1 MKKLTASVCMLI
13 CISVAYAQKNTNYKF
28 SKLTPEDLKAKVYSI
43 DSNANAVILAEVGE
57 SHFVGNTKG
66 WFSLSFKKRTRI
78 HILNKN
84 GYNQADI
91 EIPLWTSGNA
101 IEKLEELKAIT
112 YNLDNGTVT
121 ETKLEKNNVFT
132 EKKSKNLTL
141 KKFTLPNVKE
151 GSIIDI
157 EYIINSDFLQNLQP
171 WSYQGSIPRLWSEY
185 NVFMPEFFEYAFL
198 SQGMQ
203 LYFINERKDNSNVF
217 NVVDG
222 NSTSASERFTLN
234 AKVTH
239 HRWVMKDMP
248 ALKEESYT
256 SSIENYTSKID
267 FQLSA
272 FRHPLKYKNI
282 MTNWVE
288 VATKLLDDEDFGK
301 NLSTNNSW
309 LSEVIKPLLE
319 GAHTETE
326 KAKRIFDYVRQNF
339 TSTGYGSIYI
349 SQPLKNCLKTKSGR
363 VSDINM
369 LLTAMLRYADIQA
382 EPIILSTKSNGF
394 TYPLYPLLNRF
405 NYVVA
410 LAETDG
416 KTIFLDA
423 SRQNLGFGKLL
434 PECYNGHA
442 RIISK
447 NVPAIEMYSDSL
459 KEKKLTVILIGN
471 DEKGTWVG
479 SIKQAP
485 GYYESYRIRNKIDDK
500 GSDEFFKELKKNIV
514 SDISIKN
521 EKIDSLKKV
530 DLPVEITYD
539 FAVNINNENIIYF
552 NPLFGEGFQDNPFK
566 SLERF
571 YPVEMP
577 YAMDNTIIAT
587 IEVPKGYEID
597 EIPKSLK
604 VSLNEQKEGMFEY
617 LASHSNN
624 IISLRTR
631 VQMTRANFDPE
642 EYEGLRE
649 FFNMIVSKQK
659 EQIVFKKKTT
669 QP

>member
-1 MKKLTASVCMLI
+1 MRKLIASICMTI
-13 CISVAYAQKNTNYKF
+13 CISFASAQKSSNYKF
-28 SKLTPEDLKAKVYSI
+28 SKLTAEDLKTITYSI
-43 DSNANAVILAEVGE
+43 DSNANAVILADVGE
-57 SHFVGNTKG
+57 SQFVGNLKG
-66 WFSLSFKKRTRI
+66 WFSLVFKKRTRI

-91 EIPLWTSGNA
+91 EIPLWMSGNA
-101 IEKLEELKAIT
+101 IEKLEELKATT
-112 YNLDNGTVT
+112 YNLVNGAVT
-121 ETKLEKNNVFT
+121 ETKLEKSNVFT

-157 EYIINSDFLQNLQP
+157 EYVINSDFLHNLQP
-171 WSYQGSIPRLWSEY
+171 WSYQGGIPRLWSEY

-203 LYFINERKDNSNVF
+203 RYHINEKKENQSIYNI
-217 NVVDG
+217 VDG
-222 NSTSASERFTLN
+222 NTTSASERFTLN
-234 AKVTH
+234 AKVIH
-239 HRWVMKDMP
+239 HKWVMKDIP
-248 ALKEESYT
+248 ALKEESFT
-256 SSIENYTSKID
+256 SSIGNYTSKID

-282 MTNWVE
+282 MSNWME
-288 VATKLLDDEDFGK
+288 VATQLLDDEDFGK
-301 NLSTNNSW
+301 HLSTNNGW
-309 LSEVIKPLLE
+309 LSDVVKPLLD
-319 GAHTETE
+319 GANTETE
-326 KAKRIFDYVRQNF
+326 KAKRIFDYVRENF

-369 LLTAMLRYADIQA
+369 LLTAMLRYANIQA

-394 TYPLYPLLNRF
+394 TYPIYPLLNRF

-423 SRQNLGFGKLL
+423 SRSNLGFGKLL

-442 RIISK
+442 RIINK

-459 KEKKLTVILIGN
+459 KEKKLTVILMGN
-471 DEKGTWVG
+471 DDKGTWAG
-479 SIKQAP
+479 TIKKSP
-485 GYYESYRIRNKIDDK
+485 GYYESYGIRNKIDGK
-500 GSDEFFKELKKNIV
+500 GSEEFFKEMKRNFVL
-514 SDISIKN
+514 DIDIKN
-521 EKIDSLKKV
+521 EKIDSLKKI
-530 DLPVEITYD
+530 DLPVQISYD
-539 FAVNINNENIIYF
+539 FEVKINNENLIYF
-552 NPLFGEGFQDNPFK
+552 NPLFGEGMQDNPFK
-566 SLERF
+566 SLERL

-597 EIPKSLK
+597 ELPKSVK
-604 VSLNEQKEGMFEY
+604 VSFNDRKEGMFEY
-617 LASHSNN
+617 LTSHSQN

-631 VQMTRANFDPE
+631 LQMTRANFDPE
-642 EYEGLRE
+642 EYEDLRE